1 MRHEIVV
8 AWWGATLGTV
18 GTFLHVW
25 KFLRD
30 RPRVRVTVQKD
41 MMLSP
46 NTLTSNPKEKFVI
59 ITAANM
65 GNQPVHLSKAY
76 ISLRRSK
83 QSLILAGP
91 TNFSTERLEPGQKR
105 DFLAIQSQC
114 NLIHLKKVYVED
126 AVARKFKCRIP
137 RSWRKP

>member
-1 MRHEIVV
+1 MRYEIVV
-8 AWWGATLGTV
+8 AWWGAALGTI

-41 MMLSP
+41 MTLSP
-46 NTLTSNPKEKFVI
+46 NRLTNNPKEKFVI

-76 ISLRRSK
+76 ITLRRSK

-91 TNFSTERLEPGQKR
+91 TNFSTASLEPGLTR
-105 DFLAIQSQC
+105 DFVGIQSQC
-114 NLIHLKKVYVED
+114 NLIDSKKAYVVD
-126 AVARKFKCRIP
+126 AVGRKFKRRIP